1 MALTLPEGPRGR
13 ALALGLTALV
23 LAALWLGVGQPLVQA
38 YANGADE
45 LERRSLLASHMAEV
59 AGSLAGMQRELAVRR
74 TADRMPANAT
84 LEGKS
89 DALAG
94 AKLQSLVE
102 SMSNRAGGHLSSIDV
117 LPAQQVGAYRRIALK
132 LTVDARWAV
141 LMRLLQA
148 IERATP
154 TMFIDDLQVRAGP
167 TAAKA
172 NEPPL
177 YISFTVQAF
186 RAAAPETAAAPA
198 APRSLPASGDRP

>member
-1 MALTLPEGPRGR
+1 MALALPEGPRGR

-45 LERRSLLASHMAEV
+45 LERRSMLASHMAEV
-59 AGSLAGMQRELAVRR
+59 AGSLAELRREFAVRR

-102 SMSNRAGGHLSSIDV
+102 SMSNSAGGHLTSTDA
-117 LPAQQVGAYRRIALK
+117 LPAQQVGAYRRIALR

-154 TMFIDDLQVRAGP
+154 AMFVDDLQIRAGP

-186 RAAAPETAAAPA
+186 RAAAPETAASPA
-198 APRSLPASGDRP
+198 GPRPLPAGGERP

>member
-13 ALALGLTALV
+13 ALALGLTGLV
-23 LAALWLGVGQPLVQA
+23 LGALWLGVGQPLVQA

-45 LERRSLLASHMAEV
+45 LERRSLLASRMAEV
-59 AGSLAGMQRELAVRR
+59 AGSLTEMQRELAVRR
-74 TADRMPANAT
+74 TADRIPANAT

-94 AKLQSLVE
+94 AKLQSLIE
-102 SMSNRAGGHLSSIDV
+102 TMSNSAGARLTSTDA
-117 LPAQQVGAYRRIALK
+117 LAAQQVGAYRRIALR

-154 TMFIDDLQVRAGP
+154 SMFIDDLQIRAGP
-167 TAAKA
+167 TAAKDK
-172 NEPPL
+172 EPPL

-198 APRSLPASGDRP
+198 GQRPLPASGDRP